1 MNPTSPRQNH
11 KALTL
16 LALFAMTTRADAHAS
31 EQSLVLLLPTDIYTG
46 AGVAVVALTVVLVSV
61 LPAGP
66 LLRLLMPLPLTRF
79 SAARIRPATS
89 TLAALFLGLMIWAGL
104 TGSRDPTANPMPL
117 FTWTVFWIGFVTVQ
131 GLIGDLWFYLNPFS
145 GPLSL
150 IRRVFGPQPYPRLP
164 PELGHGLGIVAF
176 LAFAWILLADPAPS
190 DPARLARYAATY
202 WLFTMIMAV
211 IHGPRWLRRAE
222 GFTLMF
228 NAYARVSVFGRYRG
242 KLCLGFPGWQAL
254 VKRPPLLGPALIMII
269 LLGTGSFDG
278 LNETF
283 WWLGLNDI
291 NPLEFPGR
299 SAVIWQNTLGLLI
312 ANILLILT
320 VTLTTTLGM
329 RLIKVRLSILEGLRL
344 FAASIL
350 PIALGY
356 HIAHYLTSFLV
367 DGQYTLVALSD
378 PFLTGADYLGLG
390 QFYVSTGFFT
400 STDTVRTIFLTEA
413 GAVVI
418 GHVLAVMLAHA
429 IALRAFATNR
439 RAAISQAPL
448 ALFMIAYTLF
458 GLWLLASPRF

>member
-1 MNPTSPRQNH
+1 MNPTRPVQNH
-11 KALTL
+11 KLWATVAL
-16 LALFAMTTRADAHAS
+16 LATASRADAHAS

-66 LLRLLMPLPLTRF
+66 LMRLFTPLPLTRR
-79 SAARIRPATS
+79 SVAKIRPTTS
-89 TLAALFLGLMIWAGL
+89 ILAALFLGLMIWAGL
-104 TGSRDPTANPMPL
+104 TGSRDPLANPMPL
-117 FTWTVFWIGFVTVQ
+117 FIWTVFWIGFVTVQ
-131 GLIGDLWFYLNPFS
+131 GLIGDLWAYLNPFT

-150 IRRVFGPQPYPRLP
+150 IRRVFGPQTYPRLP

-176 LAFAWILLADPAPS
+176 LAFAYVLLADPAPS

-202 WLFTMIMAV
+202 WLFTMIMAL

-222 GFTLMF
+222 GFTVMF
-228 NAYARVSVFGRYRG
+228 NAYARLAMFGRHRG
-242 KLCLGFPGWQAL
+242 SLCLGLPGWQVLAR
-254 VKRPPLLGPALIMII
+254 RPPLLGPALMMIL

-283 WWLGLNDI
+283 WWLGLIGI

-299 SAVIWQNTLGLLI
+299 SAVIWQSGLGLLI
-312 ANILLILT
+312 ANALLVAVLILMT
-320 VTLTTTLGM
+320 ALGI
-329 RLIKVRLSILEGLRL
+329 RLIKERVSILQGLRL
-344 FAASIL
+344 FAPSIL
-350 PIALGY
+350 PIAMGY

-413 GAVVI
+413 GAVVV

-429 IALRAFATNR
+429 IALRTFGSNR
-439 RAAISQAPL
+439 RATISQAPL
-448 ALFMIAYTLF
+448 ALFMIGYTLF